1 MMLLSLQYRI
11 SFHMYILHN
20 LLPCCQIVEMY
31 HILQFFKSTIPC
43 AGDDCTEIV
52 LNRTAFLF
60 IWNRKKI
67 IYFLLFSDNLLGL
80 CSLNVGKK
88 LVSEI
93 NSTYDSTSEDRSR
106 MPVGNLMVFI
116 QVLPERTP
124 RFVSPEMS
132 TDRAFINS
140 AESIIYI
147 VYRQFALSFM

>member
-1 MMLLSLQYRI
+1 M
-11 SFHMYILHN
+11 
-20 LLPCCQIVEMY
+20 
-31 HILQFFKSTIPC
+31 
-43 AGDDCTEIV
+43 
-52 LNRTAFLF
+52 
-60 IWNRKKI
+60 
-67 IYFLLFSDNLLGL
+67 
-80 CSLNVGKK
+80 GKK